1 MTLTINSNKNNVG
14 QLVTNICINNIDKN
28 GISLTYGKNGND
40 VSISLS
46 SNEIEKVK
54 NSKRRRKS
62 KRKSTRKD
70 KNKGK
75 IKTSPSVVE
84 KIVNINTESINKNV
98 SPEVIES
105 FDMNTNDDIPSE
117 TIPYNRTLQ
126 NYLKNQ
132 HYSNGYNWECRVQGI
147 SC

>member
-28 GISLTYGKNGND
+28 GFSMIYGKNGND

-54 NSKRRRKS
+54 SSKRRRKS

-70 KNKGK
+70 KNKDI
-75 IKTSPSVVE
+75 IKKSPSDVE
-84 KIVNINTESINKNV
+84 KIVNIKTENVNNNV
-98 SPEVIES
+98 SPEVIET

-117 TIPYNRTLQ
+117 TIPYKRSLEY
-126 NYLKNQ
+126 YLKNQ
-132 HYSNGYNWECRVQGI
+132 NYSNGYNWGCRVQGI

>member
-1 MTLTINSNKNNVG
+1 
-14 QLVTNICINNIDKN
+14 
-28 GISLTYGKNGND
+28 LTYDKNGND

-46 SNEIEKVK
+46 SNEIGTVK
-54 NSKRRRKS
+54 SSERRRKS

-70 KNKGK
+70 KNKDI

-84 KIVNINTESINKNV
+84 KTLNINTESVNNNV

-117 TIPYNRTLQ
+117 TIPYKRSLQ
-126 NYLKNQ
+126 NYLKNKQ
-132 HYSNGYNWECRVQGI
+132 YSNGYNWENRVQGI
-147 SC
+147 SCL

>member
-1 MTLTINSNKNNVG
+1 MTLTINTNRNNVG
-14 QLVTNICINNIDKN
+14 QLVTNICINNIDNN
-28 GISLTYGKNGND
+28 GFSLIYGKNGND

-54 NSKRRRKS
+54 SSERRRKS

-70 KNKGK
+70 KNKDI
-75 IKTSPSVVE
+75 IKTSPPVVE
-84 KIVNINTESINKNV
+84 KTMNINNESDNNV

-117 TIPYNRTLQ
+117 TIPQKRSLQ
-126 NYLKNQ
+126 NYLNNKQ
-132 HYSNGYNWECRVQGI
+132 YSYGYNWENRVQGI
-147 SC
+147 TC